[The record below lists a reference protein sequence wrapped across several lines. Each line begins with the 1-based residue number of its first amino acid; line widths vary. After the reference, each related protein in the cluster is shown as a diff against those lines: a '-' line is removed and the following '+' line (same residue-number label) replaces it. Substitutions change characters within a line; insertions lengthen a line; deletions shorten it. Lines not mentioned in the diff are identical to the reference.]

1 MSRLLR
7 APVMGEQ
14 AHDVTELLVQLRRG
28 RQEALAELIPLVES
42 ELRRLARGVLRRER
56 SNHTL
61 QTTAL
66 VNEAYVRLADQ
77 HHTDWRNRVQF
88 FGIAATLM
96 RRILV
101 DYARR
106 RGYAKRGGG
115 TLQIPIDETAVLS
128 PERGAELIALDEA
141 LERLAAHD
149 PRKHRVVELRYF
161 GGASSEEIAE
171 ILGVSAITVKRDWQ
185 VAKAWLHRELSR

>member
-1 MSRLLR
+1 MW
-7 APVMGEQ
+7 GHT
-14 AHDVTELLVQLRRG
+14 HDVTELLGQLREG
-28 RQEALAELIPLVES
+28 HHEALQALVPLVER
-42 ELRRLARGVLRRER
+42 ELRRLARGCLRRER
-56 SNHTL
+56 RNHTL

-66 VNEAYVRLADQ
+66 VNEAYIRLANQ
-77 HHTDWRNRVQF
+77 RHTDWRNRAQF

-106 RGYAKRGGG
+106 RGYEKRGGEAV
-115 TLQIPIDETAVLS
+115 TIPLDEAAVLS

-141 LERLAAHD
+141 LQRLAAHD
-149 PRKHRVVELRYF
+149 ERKHRVVELRYF

-185 VAKAWLHRELSR
+185 VAKAWLHRELRR